1 MEQHAL
7 DSFQKKIGYNFKKVL
22 YLETA
27 LVHSSFSN
35 EMKINKKEY
44 NERLEFLGDA
54 VLELITSDFLFRRYT
69 GKQEGELSRLR
80 ATLVCEQ
87 SLAICARELDIGA
100 LLMLGR
106 GEETTGGRNRDSI
119 LADAF
124 EAVIGAIYMDGG
136 LSEAVGFVQ
145 RHLLDKHEERRKFI
159 DSKTILQEKA
169 QNIYKK
175 SLSYEVISEKGP
187 AHDKRFEVRV
197 YLGDEPLETGMGKTK
212 KSAEQEAAYK
222 SLMKLEKKSS

>member
-1 MEQHAL
+1 MNRQAL
-7 DSFQKKIGYNFKKVL
+7 EDFQKKIGYEFKKIL

-27 LVHSSFSN
+27 LIHSSYSN
-35 EMKINKKEY
+35 EMRINKKEY

-54 VLELITSDFLFRRYT
+54 VLELVASEYLFKKYSA
-69 GKQEGELSRLR
+69 KQEGELSRLR

-87 SLAICARELDIGA
+87 SLAICARELEIGK

-106 GEETTGGRNRDSI
+106 GEESTGGRNRDSI

-124 EAVIGAIYMDGG
+124 EAVIGAVYVDGG
-136 LSEAVGFVQ
+136 LSDAVGFVH
-145 RHLLDKHEERRKFI
+145 RHLLDKHEERAKFI

-175 SLSYEVISEKGP
+175 RLSYEVVSEMGP

-197 YLGDEPLETGMGKTK
+197 YLDDEPMETGIGRTK

-222 SLMKLEKKSS
+222 SLIELEKRSL

>member
-1 MEQHAL
+1 
-7 DSFQKKIGYNFKKVL
+7 
-22 YLETA
+22 
-27 LVHSSFSN
+27 
-35 EMKINKKEY
+35 MKINKKEY

-54 VLELITSDFLFRRYT
+54 VLELITSEYLFREYVDR
-69 GKQEGELSRLR
+69 QEGELSRLR

-87 SLAICARELDIGA
+87 SLAICARELEIGA

-136 LSEAVGFVQ
+136 LSEAVRFVQ
-145 RHLLDKHEERRKFI
+145 RHLLDKHEERTKFI

-169 QNIYKK
+169 QNIYRKH
-175 SLSYEVISEKGP
+175 LSYEVISEKGP
-187 AHDKRFEVRV
+187 AHDKLFEVRV
-197 YLGDEPLETGMGKTK
+197 YLGDEPLETGIGKTK

-222 SLMKLEKKSS
+222 SLVKLEKKSV